1 VKCRESFSA
10 AAILT
15 RVSNCWE
22 KKKKEARQVAR
33 SGWSFFGTVWKTTAK
48 VSEMWKIYEGSIQ
61 KRKGRTR
68 EIGDQDIIGEC
79 QVTGKTESK
88 TQLANGLKCKRRE
101 SGRRFR
107 RSRRG
112 FFGPFKCFPSF
123 QTKKKTR
130 IVHNCVIDG
139 TMDISV
145 CYLFLDF
152 GKKQAKK
159 QREIKCPKVES
170 SGYYEAVRIR
180 WEYKLKFPGPSLPYP
195 WIIPKPHSACII
207 DDWCRIVYKTAKQ
220 NYIAGFVAHPFLRFK
235 AQSCWMQLCAIC
247 KRPRVP
253 ADGSMSLSTVAA
265 KASPF
270 ELLQAHAFY
279 FISCPTA

>member
-1 VKCRESFSA
+1 
-10 AAILT
+10 
-15 RVSNCWE
+15 
-22 KKKKEARQVAR
+22 
-33 SGWSFFGTVWKTTAK
+33 
-48 VSEMWKIYEGSIQ
+48 MWKIYEGSIQ

-107 RSRRG
+107 RSRKG

-123 QTKKKTR
+123 QTKKTR

-159 QREIKCPKVES
+159 QREIKCPSVES
-170 SGYYEAVRIR
+170 GGYCEAVRIR
-180 WEYKLKFPGPSLPYP
+180 WEYKLKFPGPISTISMNNTQATLCVYNRRLMSYCIQDSQAELYRRICCASISTSQSSKLLDATVYNMQTLPSPSRRIDESLYSSSKSISV
-195 WIIPKPHSACII
+195 WAL
-207 DDWCRIVYKTAKQ
+207 T
-220 NYIAGFVAHPFLRFK
+220 
-235 AQSCWMQLCAIC
+235 
-247 KRPRVP
+247 
-253 ADGSMSLSTVAA
+253 STCV
-265 KASPF
+265 
-270 ELLQAHAFY
+270 LFY
-279 FISCPTA
+279 FLSDRIDKV